1 MQKVRPNKFKWRGVF
16 SPIRYNGQEK
26 RCISRLQTQG
36 IRGLYIYLSNS
47 CFLIRNWTRCTLSK
61 GLVFVAIFNIIL
73 KIITQ
78 LLLLLRNLRQW
89 RNLKNILFGVQFSL
103 WSWTTA
109 FFVLFFFLVSSVD
122 CVNINLIHKHDHKK
136 AYINFS
142 GFLLS
147 FFFWKNIISTQC
159 LDFLLNKIKLL
170 IIRNTLIGVW

>member
-1 MQKVRPNKFKWRGVF
+1 MSMQKVRPNKFKWRGVF

-78 LLLLLRNLRQW
+78 LLLLLLRNLRQW
-89 RNLKNILFGVQFSL
+89 RNLKIFSL
-103 WSWTTA
+103 VFS
-109 FFVLFFFLVSSVD
+109 FLCDLEQLLSLLFFFFLVSSVD

-136 AYINFS
+136 ANNFS
-142 GFLLS
+142 GFLPFL
-147 FFFWKNIISTQC
+147 FFG
-159 LDFLLNKIKLL
+159 KI
-170 IIRNTLIGVW
+170 

>member
-16 SPIRYNGQEK
+16 SPIRYNGQGK

-47 CFLIRNWTRCTLSK
+47 CFLIRNWTCCTLSK

-78 LLLLLRNLRQW
+78 LLLLLLRNLRQW
-89 RNLKNILFGVQFSL
+89 RNLKIFSL
-103 WSWTTA
+103 VFS
-109 FFVLFFFLVSSVD
+109 FLCDLEQLLSLLFVFFLVSSVD

-136 AYINFS
+136 AYNFS

-159 LDFLLNKIKLL
+159 LDFLLNNLRWNCLSSGIHL
-170 IIRNTLIGVW
+170 

>member
-16 SPIRYNGQEK
+16 SPIRYNGQGK

-47 CFLIRNWTRCTLSK
+47 CFLLRNWTCCTLSK

-78 LLLLLRNLRQW
+78 LLLLLLRNLRQW
-89 RNLKNILFGVQFSL
+89 RNLKIFSL
-103 WSWTTA
+103 VFS
-109 FFVLFFFLVSSVD
+109 FLCDLEQLLSLLFFLYGEFGRL
-122 CVNINLIHKHDHKK
+122 CNINLIHKHDHKK
-136 AYINFS
+136 AYNFS

-147 FFFWKNIISTQC
+147 FCFLEKYNFYSMFGFFAK
-159 LDFLLNKIKLL
+159 
-170 IIRNTLIGVW
+170 

>member
-16 SPIRYNGQEK
+16 SPIRYNGQGK

-78 LLLLLRNLRQW
+78 LLLLLLRNLRQW
-89 RNLKNILFGVQFSL
+89 RNLKIFSL
-103 WSWTTA
+103 A
-109 FFVLFFFLVSSVD
+109 FSFLCDLEQLLSLFCFFFLVSSVD

-136 AYINFS
+136 AYNFS